1 MKRFFLPVILSL
13 HVVLVSGQ
21 ERIPVNLTLE
31 QTIRLAHEQSIDAMV
46 VRNTFLGNYWS
57 YRSHRAEL
65 LPSLNFSANLAS
77 FERSQRPL
85 QDAGTGE
92 IYYRPN
98 YNMNNTGT
106 ISIDQSI
113 AATGGTLSVYSSL
126 NRLDQYSPRRAIT
139 YYSQPVTLSYVQP
152 LFSYNRLKWDKKI
165 EPEKYERA
173 KREYLESM
181 EDISIKAVRIFYSLA
196 LAKLNYDIAVDNY
209 DNMKTMHGIARRRH
223 EQTLSVTRSE
233 LLQLELRLVND
244 SLSMSTKETNYNAQ
258 LREFRSFLGY
268 NDRADI
274 RLEMPDGVPEVNMDV
289 DFVLGKALDNGTF
302 RINQHISRLESE
314 RSVAQAK
321 ANRGISM
328 SVSTQFGLSNN
339 ASRLP
344 ASYSNLLD
352 REVFGI
358 SFRVPIMDWGMGRG
372 RVKMAQAQQE
382 VTLNRL
388 EQAMT
393 DFEQGVY
400 NDVMQ
405 FNAQRNQL
413 MMARRADMI
422 ASERY
427 ELAMKD
433 FAEGTISVTDLN
445 TAQSEKDAANMNYIN
460 EMSNFWIYYFSLR
473 KMTLYDFMTGTD
485 ISAEYDKLTD

>member
-1 MKRFFLPVILSL
+1 MKHFIFLLILPFTTYFA
-13 HVVLVSGQ
+13 SGQ
-21 ERIPVNLTLE
+21 IPITLTLE
-31 QTIRLAHEQSIDAMV
+31 ETIRLAHEQSIDAMV

-65 LPSLNFSANLAS
+65 LPSLNFSAGIVG

-106 ISIDQSI
+106 VSIDQSI
-113 AATGGTLSVYSSL
+113 AATGGTLSLSSSL
-126 NRLDQYSPRRAIT
+126 NRLDQYSPQRAIT
-139 YYSQPVTLSYVQP
+139 YYSQPVTLSYIQP

-165 EPEKYERA
+165 EPEKYELA
-173 KREYLESM
+173 KKEYLESM
-181 EDISIKAVRIFYSLA
+181 EDISIKAVRYFYDLA
-196 LAKLNYDIAVDNY
+196 LAKLNYDIAVGNY
-209 DNMKTMHGIARRRH
+209 DNMKTMHGIAKRRH

-233 LLQLELRLVND
+233 LLQMELRLVND
-244 SLSMSTKETNYNAQ
+244 SLSMSTRRTSYNAQ

-274 RLEMPDGVPEVNMDV
+274 RLELPGQVPEINVDV

-302 RINQHISRLESE
+302 SISQYISQLESE
-314 RSVAQAK
+314 RNVAQAK
-321 ANRGISM
+321 ANRGISI
-328 SVSTQFGLSNN
+328 SVNTQFGLSNN
-339 ASRLP
+339 ADRLP

-358 SFRVPIMDWGMGRG
+358 SLRVPIMDWGLGRG

-382 VTLNRL
+382 VAMNRMA
-388 EQAMT
+388 QAMT
-393 DFEQGVY
+393 DFEQSVY
-400 NDVMQ
+400 QDVMQ
-405 FNAQRNQL
+405 FNAQRDKLL
-413 MMARRADMI
+413 MSERANHI
-422 ASERY
+422 AGERY

-433 FAEGTISVTDLN
+433 FTDGAISVTDLN
-445 TAQSEKDAANMNYIN
+445 TAQAEKDQANMNYVN
-460 EMSNFWIYYFSLR
+460 EMSNFWLYYFNLR
-473 KMTLYDFMTGTD
+473 KMTLYDFMSKTD
-485 ISAEYDKLTD
+485 IYAEYDKLVD